1 MARAQDAYVHVTTLE
16 RDPTVRTGP
25 TTAIPRSFSAEI
37 DDPEQP
43 YLLDLRVRT
52 IAGRRP
58 EVVEL
63 RLELRSPQKLGG
75 IATEGLRGVHIAK
88 ALQMAV
94 ARAIEPIETEDDRV
108 GATKPLRG
116 VPVTKEFLGQVAN
129 VYRSAVAGGSRA
141 PVVEVARQLGGSRPT
156 AGRWV
161 VQARKAG
168 VLKPAIGTRAGESM
182 PKTKRP
188 R

>member
-1 MARAQDAYVHVTTLE
+1 MARARDAYVHVTTLE

-25 TTAIPRSFSAEI
+25 ATAIPSSFSAEI

-43 YLLDLRVRT
+43 YVLDLRVRT

-63 RLELRSPQKLGG
+63 RLELRSPHKPGG

-94 ARAIEPIETEDDRV
+94 TRAVEPIETEDEGV
-108 GATKPLRG
+108 AATKPLRG
-116 VPVTKEFLGQVAN
+116 VPVSKEFLGQVASI
-129 VYRSAVAGGSRA
+129 YRSAVAGGSRA

-161 VQARKAG
+161 LQARKAG
-168 VLKPAIGTRAGESM
+168 VLKPAIGTRAGESV
-182 PKTKRP
+182 PRAKRS

>member
-1 MARAQDAYVHVTTLE
+1 MTPGRSAYVHVTTLE
-16 RDPTVRTGP
+16 RDPAVRTGP
-25 TTAIPRSFSAEI
+25 TTAIPCSFSAEI

-63 RLELRSPQKLGG
+63 RLELRSPQQPGG

-94 ARAIEPIETEDDRV
+94 TRAIEPIETEDGRV

-116 VPVTKEFLGQVAN
+116 IPVTKEFLGQVASI
-129 VYRSAVAGGSRA
+129 YRSAVAGGSRA

-168 VLKPAIGTRAGESM
+168 ILKPAIGTRAGESV
-182 PKTKRP
+182 PRAKRH